1 MPMAQRSGQTDRTPF
16 SEEEKRHLRERA
28 DVRISQLCNAAALVI
43 ILVAL
48 AAFVLGQGDSF
59 YSQVGIM
66 VSIALLA
73 IAALNDPSL
82 K

>member
-1 MPMAQRSGQTDRTPF
+1 MTDRNGHTEREPLT
-16 SEEEKRHLRERA
+16 EEEKDRLRERTNL
-28 DVRISQLCNAAALVI
+28 RISQLCSYVALVI

-48 AAFVLGQGDSF
+48 ASFILGQSDGF

-73 IAALNDPSL
+73 IAAINDPSR

>member
-1 MPMAQRSGQTDRTPF
+1 MAQRSEQTDRTPL
-16 SEEEKRHLRERA
+16 SEEEKRHLRERTN
-28 DVRISQLCNAAALVI
+28 VRISQLCNAAALVI

-48 AAFVLGQGDSF
+48 AAFVLGRGDGF